1 MGDGGIALI
10 FKDILEEVRTLRAE
24 VAELRQEQKAG
35 LEALSDIVADGGG
48 RYQLDDAK
56 LQEGIS
62 NLLAYDGRPRKGD
75 G

>member
-1 MGDGGIALI
+1 MI

-62 NLLAYDGRPRKGD
+62 NLLAYDGRPKKGE

>member
-1 MGDGGIALI
+1 MI
-10 FKDILEEVRTLRAE
+10 FKDILAQVQALRAE

-48 RYQLDDAK
+48 KYQLDDAK

-62 NLLAYDGRPRKGD
+62 TQLAYAGRPKTGE